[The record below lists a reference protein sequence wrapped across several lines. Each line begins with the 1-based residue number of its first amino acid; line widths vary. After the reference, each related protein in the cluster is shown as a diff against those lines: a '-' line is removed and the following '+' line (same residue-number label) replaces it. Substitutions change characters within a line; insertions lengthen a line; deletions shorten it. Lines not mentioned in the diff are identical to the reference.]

1 MSESDQLLS
10 VEQVA
15 EYLQLNRSTV
25 YDWAQKGKIPAIKLG
40 QIWRFRRREI
50 DRWLESHKV
59 EPEKI
64 K

>member
-1 MSESDQLLS
+1 METDQLLS

-15 EYLQLNRSTV
+15 DYLQLNRSTV

-50 DRWLESHKV
+50 DRWLEAHKTIPT
-59 EPEKI
+59 ETR
-64 K
+64 